1 MRSIHLSVGPRS
13 ICNFLLNDLLCWHS
27 YCFRVNRTANRKAT
41 RGTRNMDNDFYTDKK
56 WCPSCEEYGPY
67 LMSIEH
73 SYCTTCG
80 SEVRLFSDADWGT
93 FQDSMSARRPKGGRP
108 RNDKKSG
115 GRGRE
120 SA

>member
-1 MRSIHLSVGPRS
+1 MHWHPYCYGSIGSEPHGHLG
-13 ICNFLLNDLLCWHS
+13 NL
-27 YCFRVNRTANRKAT
+27 
-41 RGTRNMDNDFYTDKK
+41 GTMENDFYSDKK
-56 WCPSCEEYGPY
+56 WCPSCQEYGPY

-80 SEVRLFSDADWGT
+80 GEVRLFSDADWGA
-93 FQDSMSARRPKGGRP
+93 FQDNLSARRPKGGRP
-108 RNDKKSG
+108 RSKKDSG

>member
-1 MRSIHLSVGPRS
+1 
-13 ICNFLLNDLLCWHS
+13 
-27 YCFRVNRTANRKAT
+27 
-41 RGTRNMDNDFYTDKK
+41 MDNDFYTDKK

-73 SYCTTCG
+73 SYCTSCG
-80 SEVRLFSDADWGT
+80 SEVRLFSDTDWGT

-108 RNDKKSG
+108 RNKKNSG
-115 GRGRE
+115 GRDRGRE

>member
-1 MRSIHLSVGPRS
+1 VNTSLR
-13 ICNFLLNDLLCWHS
+13 WHPCC
-27 YCFRVNRTANRKAT
+27 YTALRITNRKAT
-41 RGTRNMDNDFYTDKK
+41 REAGDMDNDYYTDKK

-108 RNDKKSG
+108 RNDKNS

>member
-1 MRSIHLSVGPRS
+1 MGNL
-13 ICNFLLNDLLCWHS
+13 
-27 YCFRVNRTANRKAT
+27 
-41 RGTRNMDNDFYTDKK
+41 GTMENDFYSDKK
-56 WCPSCEEYGPY
+56 WCPSCQEYGPY

-80 SEVRLFSDADWGT
+80 GEVRLFSDADWGA
-93 FQDSMSARRPKGGRP
+93 FQDNLSARRPKGGRP
-108 RNDKKSG
+108 RSKKDSG